1 MSMREKLNFPVVHG
15 VQAIHRSLI
24 KEQKL
29 LFNLIAL
36 FFVLG
41 YTLDLVLNFETLPK
55 TLISG
60 DIFAL
65 TIIVFSYL
73 LFYFDSISFRTSF
86 LIIVYSSV
94 SILIA
99 SYFYLLL
106 HHRFGIN
113 IILQDFVT
121 IPVLIFSMGFIVNK
135 RNMLFLG
142 AIYMFGYPILMYF
155 SGQPQLQQSA
165 LFMAVMILGAT
176 IGTTIF
182 INSLEKSLETN
193 EEYSQKIR
201 AQKERLEKLNNER
214 IRLLSIIAHDLRN
227 PIGNIMNVV
236 NFLLE
241 EETTE
246 AEKEKLLD
254 IINKQNR
261 KTYELLENL
270 LLWSRSEQ
278 QLITPKFEKL
288 NLREILQS
296 VLSFF
301 TESFRVKRIREFNTV
316 NEKLFV
322 HADKNMLEAILR
334 NLLSNAL
341 KFSEDGSKIEIEA
354 HEKGDNVVLAIRDY
368 GIGMDEKTATR
379 LFDSDFSD
387 TRPGTKYES
396 GAGFGMK
403 LVKDLVRKNKGKI
416 RVESTP
422 GEGTVFYV
430 TLPK

>member
-65 TIIVFSYL
+65 TIIIFSYL

-214 IRLLSIIAHDLRN
+214 IRLLSIIAHDLKS
-227 PIGNIMNVV
+227 P
-236 NFLLE
+236 FTALLGFSE
-241 EETTE
+241 ILVEE
-246 AEKEKLLD
+246 AEDLSMDEIKEFSSHLREAIVGLYK
-254 IINKQNR
+254 
-261 KTYELLENL
+261 LLENL
-270 LLWSRSEQ
+270 LTWSRLQRKKITKEIVLLDLTN
-278 QLITPKFEKL
+278 LID
-288 NLREILQS
+288 EIFS
-296 VLSFF
+296 VLQANANQKKIKLETNLNFPFTLSLSLFF
-301 TESFRVKRIREFNTV
+301 T
-316 NEKLFV
+316 
-322 HADKNMLEAILR
+322 
-334 NLLSNAL
+334 
-341 KFSEDGSKIEIEA
+341 
-354 HEKGDNVVLAIRDY
+354 
-368 GIGMDEKTATR
+368 
-379 LFDSDFSD
+379 
-387 TRPGTKYES
+387 
-396 GAGFGMK
+396 
-403 LVKDLVRKNKGKI
+403 
-416 RVESTP
+416 
-422 GEGTVFYV
+422 
-430 TLPK
+430 

>member
-1 MSMREKLNFPVVHG
+1 
-15 VQAIHRSLI
+15 
-24 KEQKL
+24 
-29 LFNLIAL
+29 
-36 FFVLG
+36 
-41 YTLDLVLNFETLPK
+41 
-55 TLISG
+55 
-60 DIFAL
+60 
-65 TIIVFSYL
+65 
-73 LFYFDSISFRTSF
+73 
-86 LIIVYSSV
+86 
-94 SILIA
+94 
-99 SYFYLLL
+99 
-106 HHRFGIN
+106 
-113 IILQDFVT
+113 
-121 IPVLIFSMGFIVNK
+121 MGFIVNK